1 MDFDGIYRN
10 LRKIQLKEKKT
21 RLLTKINYS
30 YYSDI
35 IMFQRDN
42 DEISDKEIQN
52 LKNIA
57 LKIYFLREKKIILMA
72 LSKVRGGIPILKH
85 MLDIEKKLYDSTFEI
100 IIRSRKDSFYDDL
113 ED

>member
-1 MDFDGIYRN
+1 MEFDNIYKD
-10 LRKIQLKEKKT
+10 LRKIQLMEEKT
-21 RLLTKINYS
+21 RLLTKINQN

-35 IMFQRDN
+35 ISFQRDN
-42 DEISDKEIQN
+42 DAIPIKEIQN

-57 LKIYFLREKKIILMA
+57 LKIYFLRDKKIILMA
-72 LSKVRGGIPILKH
+72 LSKVRGGKPNMKH
-85 MLDIEKKLYDSTFEI
+85 MLDIEKLLYDSTFEI